1 MSWDTGDLKRG
12 DLFSKDAMGDA
23 IAEYMED
30 ILDLSPSRWDKIL
43 GSSKPEPAEFLKIVA
58 APSLRQRRRGL
69 YVRSSPPAE
78 ED

>member
-1 MSWDTGDLKRG
+1 MLWDTGHLKKG
-12 DLFSKDAMGDA
+12 DLFSKDAMGDV

-30 ILDLSPSRWDKIL
+30 ILNLSSSRWDKIL
-43 GSSKPEPAEFLKIVA
+43 GSSKPELAKPMKIVA